1 MYPEY
6 MRPSLEKVTQ
16 SRNKRFELAKSGKP
30 VFPPMSAEER
40 EEVLSKFH
48 PDYKLESRKKIRIGP
63 NKGEL
68 ITTEVA
74 DMLESHSR
82 IKPDIFDLTSP
93 DYETDILIIGGGG
106 AGTAAAILAMQNGA
120 KSIISTK
127 LRLGDA
133 NSMMSQGGMQ
143 AAVTPQDS
151 PTRHYLDAMG
161 GGHFDNKP
169 DLVRALTEDGP
180 EVVKWLE
187 ELGVVWDKNDDG
199 SMYVLHGGGTSRRRM
214 HSCRDY
220 TGAIILRTLMD
231 EVRNH
236 PDKIT
241 VLEFMPIVELIMD
254 SKGQCAGGVLY
265 NLETEE
271 YFTVKA
277 KATIIAT
284 GGYGRLHIRGFDT
297 TNHYGATGDGL
308 VMAYRAGAKLL
319 YMDSVQYHPTGSIFP
334 EQIAGFLIT
343 EKIRGAG
350 GQPLNKLGEL
360 FVFPREPRDV
370 ESSAII
376 RECMERKNGIETP
389 SGRVGVW
396 LDSPLIE
403 MLQGEGYINKQF
415 PAMHRQ
421 FIRYGID
428 ITQEPMLIYPSLH
441 YQNGGI
447 EINDRC
453 ETNLPGLYVAGEAS
467 GGVHG
472 RNRLMGNSVLDYNV
486 FGRRAGKYASQYI
499 KRVKL
504 GKLTLEHI
512 ATYEQALK
520 KAKIKT
526 DRIAPILLPSY
537 TPEDVRKR
545 QLTAHYEGT
554 LR

>member
-6 MRPSLEKVTQ
+6 MNESLKKVTQ
-16 SRNKRFELAKSGKP
+16 SRNERFELAKSGKP

-40 EEVLSKFH
+40 EDVLSKFH
-48 PDYKLESRKKIRIGP
+48 PDYKKESRRKIRIGP

-74 DMLESHSR
+74 DILESHTR
-82 IKPDIFDLTSP
+82 IKPELFDLSDP
-93 DYETDILIIGGGG
+93 DYETDMLIIGGGG
-106 AGTAAAILAMQNGA
+106 AGCAAAIEAQQLGV
-120 KSIISTK
+120 KSIIATK
-127 LRLGDA
+127 LRMGDA

-143 AAVTPQDS
+143 AAVTPQDP
-151 PTRHYLDAMG
+151 PTKHYLDAMG
-161 GGHFDNKP
+161 GGHFENKP
-169 DLVRALTEDGP
+169 ELARALTEDGP
-180 EVVKWLE
+180 EIVKWLE
-187 ELGVVWDKNDDG
+187 ELGVVWDKNEDG
-199 SMYVLHGGGTSRRRM
+199 TMQVLHGGGTSRKRM

-231 EVRNH
+231 EVRNY
-236 PDKIT
+236 PDMIT
-241 VLEFMPIVELIMD
+241 TLEFMPIIELIMD
-254 SKGQCAGGVLY
+254 NKGQCAGGVLY

-277 KATIIAT
+277 KSTIIAT

-308 VMAYRAGAKLL
+308 IMAYKAGAELM
-319 YMDSVQYHPTGSIFP
+319 YMDSVQYHPTGSVFP

-350 GQPLNKLGEL
+350 GQPLNSDGEL

-370 ESSAII
+370 ESSAFI
-376 RECMERKNGIETP
+376 RECLEREKGIRTP
-389 SGRVGVW
+389 SERVGIW

-403 MLQGEGYINKQF
+403 MLQGEGYIEKQF
-415 PAMHRQ
+415 PAMLRQ

-428 ITQEPMLIYPSLH
+428 ITKEPMLVYPSLH

-447 EINDRC
+447 EINEKS
-453 ETNLPGLYVAGEAS
+453 ETNIRGLYVAGEAS

-486 FGRRAGKYASQYI
+486 FGRRAGKYASEYI
-499 KRVKL
+499 KKAKL

-512 ATYEQALK
+512 KKYEKELK
-520 KAKIKT
+520 AAHIRTK
-526 DRIAPILLPSY
+526 RISPLLLPSY

-545 QLTAHYEGT
+545 QLTACYEGT